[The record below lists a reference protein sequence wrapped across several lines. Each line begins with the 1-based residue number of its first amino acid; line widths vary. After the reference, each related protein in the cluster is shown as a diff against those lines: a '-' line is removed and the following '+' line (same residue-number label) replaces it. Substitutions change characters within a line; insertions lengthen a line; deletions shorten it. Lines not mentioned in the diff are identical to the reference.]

1 MEVITYNFYEKNI
14 LVEGLKIY
22 NKMYCTMPF
31 TFKIIAFF
39 TATVDGKP
47 WTLARELC
55 RTLGYRSGK
64 RVDTSLLLVLL
75 LSVFVNFIMKKA

>member
-47 WTLARELC
+47 WTLARELY
-55 RTLGYRSGK
+55 RTLGYGSGK
-64 RVDTSLLLVLL
+64 RADTFLLPLLL